1 MIVSYRWLKDVA
13 PGLSLTPNE
22 VAERLALR
30 GAPIEGMD
38 DLGLVFTGLQVA
50 RVVQVDRHPDAD
62 RLSLCQVDAGGDD
75 HLQVI
80 CGAPNVRAGA
90 WYPFAPVGAR
100 LPDGMKIKK
109 VKIRGVHSVG
119 MLCSE
124 RELGLG
130 RDHAGILEL
139 EGDFHAGQPLT
150 DALGLDDVRLDVEV
164 SPNRGDLLS
173 HLGVAREL
181 APGGDA
187 GVTLPAIPGGTPY
200 DGALVSNPVEVQTG
214 DVRIRID
221 EPELCRRFLAVVIRG
236 VRIGPSP
243 PWLANRLRAVG
254 AQPINNVV
262 DVTNYA
268 MLEMGHPMH
277 AYDLAK
283 LGGSAIVVRRAV
295 DGEKL
300 ETLDGVTRTLR
311 SDMLA
316 ICDAREPV
324 GIGGIMGGG
333 DSEVSDETVDVLLEC
348 ALFEPANIRA
358 TRRTLD
364 MSTDA
369 SYRFERGVDPAAH
382 EGAIRRGVEL
392 VVAVAG
398 GEPDG
403 QILDVC
409 PSSWSP
415 STVSLRPSRVGHLLG
430 VEFEP
435 DTLEGLLTPLGF
447 EVARAGD
454 DALSIT
460 VPGFRSYDVRREV
473 DLIEEVARTYGY
485 DAFPE
490 DLGAFRPGTVPD
502 HPLFQLEDRL
512 RDLLAGRGL
521 LEVQIPAF
529 CAASEGEVA
538 LSNPISSNDS
548 HMRRWL
554 IPGLVRRVAY
564 NFARGNRTIRLFELG
579 TSFRRGDGQG
589 SPPEEATHLAVALT
603 GSREPSH
610 WTGNGDETDVWEL
623 KGIAEAVARAA
634 YGSGAA
640 VVPGT
645 GSTSLVEGQVLEVRA
660 EDGRVVGEA
669 GSVPSAMVDAPAWAG
684 AVWALEMELPPEPVP
699 MPAVLAEALPEFPG
713 VDRDLALML
722 SRGVSAADVRRVIG
736 EAGVQLLSRVEVFD
750 LYEGD
755 ELPHGYRSVAH
766 RLRFQ
771 STDRTL
777 TDDEVER
784 ALSRIRGKLKEELGV
799 EARG

>member
-13 PGLSLTPNE
+13 PGLTLTPDE
-22 VAERLALR
+22 VVERLALR

-38 DLGLVFTGLQVA
+38 DLGAAFAGLQVA
-50 RVVQVDRHPDAD
+50 RVVQVERHPDAD
-62 RLSLCQVDAGGDD
+62 RLSLCQVDAGGGE

-100 LPDGMKIKK
+100 LPDGMRIKK
-109 VKIRGVHSVG
+109 VKIRGVPSVG

-139 EGDFHAGQPLT
+139 EGDFSAGQPLT
-150 DALGLDDVRLDVEV
+150 EALGMDDVRLDVEV

-181 APGGDA
+181 TAEGDA
-187 GVTLPAIPGGTPY
+187 GLTLPGIPGGIPY
-200 DGALVSNPVEVQTG
+200 EGALTSAPMEVEG
-214 DVRIRID
+214 GGVRIRID
-221 EPELCRRFLAVVIRG
+221 EPDLCRRFLAVVIRG
-236 VRIGPSP
+236 VKIGPSP

-268 MLEMGHPMH
+268 MLELGHPMH

-316 ICDAREPV
+316 ICDANEPV

-333 DSEVSDETVDVLLEC
+333 DSEVADETVDVLLEC
-348 ALFEPANIRA
+348 ALFDPANVRA
-358 TRRTLD
+358 TRRALD

-398 GEPDG
+398 GAPDG
-403 QILDVC
+403 QLLDAC
-409 PSSWSP
+409 PSPWSP
-415 STVSLRPSRVGHLLG
+415 STVTLRPSRVGHLLG
-430 VEFEP
+430 VEL
-435 DTLEGLLTPLGF
+435 DVDSLEDLLTPLGF
-447 EVARAGD
+447 AVAREGD
-454 DALSIT
+454 DALSVI

-490 DLGAFRPGTVPD
+490 ELGAFRPGTVPD

-512 RDLLAGRGL
+512 RQLLTGRGL

-529 CAASEGEVA
+529 CAESEGEVA

-564 NFARGNRTIRLFELG
+564 NFARGNRTVRLFELG
-579 TSFRRGDGQG
+579 TSFRRGDGEG
-589 SPPEEATHLAVALT
+589 TPPVEATHLAVALT

-610 WTGNGDETDVWEL
+610 WTGDGAETDIWEL
-623 KGIAEAVARAA
+623 KGIAEMVARAA

-645 GSTSLVEGQVLEVRA
+645 GAASLVDGQVLEVST
-660 EDGRVVGEA
+660 ENGRVVGEA
-669 GSVPSAMVDAPAWAG
+669 GRIPPAMVDAPAWAG
-684 AVWALEMELPPEPVP
+684 PVWGLEIELPPEPA
-699 MPAVLAEALPEFPG
+699 PAGALLAEALPEFPG
-713 VDRDLALML
+713 VDRDLALLL
-722 SRGVSAADVRRVIG
+722 SKGVSSADVRRVIG
-736 EAGVQLLSRVEVFD
+736 EAGAQLLSRVEVFD
-750 LYEGD
+750 LYEGE
-755 ELPHGYRSVAH
+755 ELPEGYRSVAH

-771 STDRTL
+771 SSDRTL

-784 ALSRIRGKLKEELGV
+784 AMGRILRKLKEELGV